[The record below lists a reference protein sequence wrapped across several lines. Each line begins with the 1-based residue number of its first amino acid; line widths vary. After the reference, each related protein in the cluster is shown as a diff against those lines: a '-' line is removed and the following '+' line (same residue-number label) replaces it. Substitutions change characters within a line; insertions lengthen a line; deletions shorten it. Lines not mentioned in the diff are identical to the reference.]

1 MITEIEDFIHI
12 IEISDLSD
20 IVQTDFNYWYEDW
33 NNILIS
39 DLEFLLLELL
49 QKHTT
54 TTVLLNFR
62 KYDQFSTF
70 KTTLFTVVKKLF
82 LSYSVWWKSHI
93 QLSNL
98 FSFCFCV

>member
-54 TTVLLNFR
+54 TIVLLNFR

-70 KTTLFTVVKKLF
+70 KTTFFTSDSTFRILIYISKLIVEF
-82 LSYSVWWKSHI
+82 TTE
-93 QLSNL
+93 
-98 FSFCFCV
+98 F